1 MMNSNSYRHA
11 LISALLLLGG
21 SSTSLAADVSGADL
35 FSNTCAACHGDA
47 GVGIPGLAPPLQNPE
62 LWERLGSKGNEYIA
76 GVMTAGLSGTI
87 TVDGIKYQAMV
98 MPPQSMIA
106 SEELAKIAKYVLTTL
121 NGSNAIP
128 DVALI
133 DKLKATPLTHKE
145 LRAIRKQ
152 Q

>member
-11 LISALLLLGG
+11 LVSALVLLG
-21 SSTSLAADVSGADL
+21 SSSNSFAADVSGADL

-87 TVDGIKYQAMV
+87 TVNVIKYQAMV

-106 SEELAKIAKYVLTTL
+106 SEELAKIAEYVLTTL
-121 NGSNAIP
+121 NSSDAIP

-133 DKLKATPLTHKE
+133 DKMKATPLTHKE
-145 LRAIRKQ
+145 LRTIRKQ

>member
-1 MMNSNSYRHA
+1 MNKTRYRQA
-11 LISALLLLGG
+11 LVSVLVLLAS
-21 SSTSLAADVSGADL
+21 SSTGWAADISGADL

-62 LWERLGSKGNEYIA
+62 LWQRLGPKGNEYIA

-87 TVDGIKYQAMV
+87 IVDGIKYQAMV

-106 SEELAKIAKYVLTTL
+106 SEDLVKIAEYVLTTL
-121 NGSNAIP
+121 NGSEAIP

-133 DKLKATPLTHKE
+133 DKLKATPLSHTE

-152 Q
+152 P

>member
-1 MMNSNSYRHA
+1 MNKTRYRQA
-11 LISALLLLGG
+11 LVSVLVLLAS
-21 SSTSLAADVSGADL
+21 SSTGLADDISGADL

-62 LWERLGSKGNEYIA
+62 LWQRLGPKGNEYIA

-87 TVDGIKYQAMV
+87 IVDGIKYQAMV

-106 SEELAKIAKYVLTTL
+106 SEDLVKIAEYVLTTL
-121 NGSNAIP
+121 NGSEAIP

-133 DKLKATPLTHKE
+133 DTLKATPLSHTE

-152 Q
+152 P

>member
-1 MMNSNSYRHA
+1 MNKTRYRQA
-11 LISALLLLGG
+11 LVSVLVLLAS
-21 SSTSLAADVSGADL
+21 SSTGWAADISGADL

-62 LWERLGSKGNEYIA
+62 LWQRLGSKGNEYIA

-87 TVDGIKYQAMV
+87 IVDGIKYQAMV

-106 SEELAKIAKYVLTTL
+106 SEDLVKIAEYVLTTL
-121 NGSNAIP
+121 NGSEAIP

-133 DKLKATPLTHKE
+133 DKLKATPLSHTE

-152 Q
+152 P

>member
-1 MMNSNSYRHA
+1 MNKTRYRQA
-11 LISALLLLGG
+11 LVSVLVLLGS
-21 SSTSLAADVSGADL
+21 SSTGLADDISGADL

-62 LWERLGSKGNEYIA
+62 LWQRLGPKGNEYIA

-87 TVDGIKYQAMV
+87 IVDGIKYQAMV

-106 SEELAKIAKYVLTTL
+106 SEDLVKIAEYVLTTL
-121 NGSNAIP
+121 NGSEAIP

-133 DKLKATPLTHKE
+133 DKLKATPLSHTE

-152 Q
+152 P